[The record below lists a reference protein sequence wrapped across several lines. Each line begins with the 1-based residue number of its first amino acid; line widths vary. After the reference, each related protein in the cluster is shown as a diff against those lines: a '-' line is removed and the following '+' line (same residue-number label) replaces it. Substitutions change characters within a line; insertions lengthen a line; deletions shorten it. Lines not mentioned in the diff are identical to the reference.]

1 MDDLKFCANDR
12 KVRRS
17 ANSVRTGNP
26 GNVRPAT
33 APRNKFRFTC
43 QTARRSQRCAA
54 RCNRVPGHPS
64 FFLRP
69 CEGGRAPRGASSW
82 DPRDQNRG
90 FHLRP
95 VHAARIRLAEC
106 GSPIGAPPRCLK
118 SGTVL
123 PGSGRDCGIR
133 LLFRED
139 LGETW
144 GLRRYL
150 EPIPRMAGCHHP
162 SPDRS
167 TSSTSTTADPGN
179 RRGRTMTRPPKDP
192 GCPGPLGTAPAPS
205 PNVFRKTPLW
215 RERDNQY
222 YAFLF

>member
-1 MDDLKFCANDR
+1 MRATRQPALHSDSLVKQPDAAN
-12 KVRRS
+12 
-17 ANSVRTGNP
+17 APPPGATGC
-26 GNVRPAT
+26 RAT
-33 APRNKFRFTC
+33 LRL
-43 QTARRSQRCAA
+43 
-54 RCNRVPGHPS
+54 
-64 FFLRP
+64 FLRP

-123 PGSGRDCGIR
+123 PGPVAKAGSGRR
-133 LLFRED
+133 
-139 LGETW
+139 
-144 GLRRYL
+144 
-150 EPIPRMAGCHHP
+150 HHP

-179 RRGRTMTRPPKDP
+179 RRGRTMTRPPKGP

-205 PNVFRKTPLW
+205 SNVFRKTPLGTSGIISIMHFGFVLS
-215 RERDNQY
+215 RTKSNISI
-222 YAFLF
+222 